1 MQNYKTEAGIRL
13 ANIHI
18 NIGHYLLEKLKKMC
32 ERLAQWQQNRRTRY
46 YLAEMSEYLLKD
58 IGMSEAER
66 QEEITKKFWQK

>member
-18 NIGHYLLEKLKKMC
+18 NIGHYLLERLKKMR